1 MQPQVPIEV
10 DEATGVWTTD
20 GLPMLYVPRHFFV
33 NNHTAIE
40 EALGRE
46 KYATLLYDA
55 GYKSAYFWCASEAK
69 THGLSG
75 LPVFEHYLKRLS
87 QRGWGQFRFQTADAK
102 TGAAE
107 IRLENSLFVLAQA
120 AHGAG
125 NPVSTAHAASSAGN
139 PTSAAHAASSA
150 GNPASAAHAASS
162 AGGPASAAHAASSA
176 GGPTTAGVA
185 LRQAAAAG
193 TPAGTRCYMF
203 SGWFA
208 GAMDWVLDTSS
219 VGVKT
224 HSAELQCGGQGH
236 SHCLFRVRPQI

>member
-1 MQPQVPIEV
+1 MKPQVPIEV

-87 QRGWGQFRFQTADAK
+87 QRGWGQFKFAAVNAK
-102 TGAAE
+102 SGAAE
-107 IRLENSLFVLAQA
+107 IRLDNSLFVLAQA
-120 AHGAG
+120 ANVAQAGRAGAG
-125 NPVSTAHAASSAGN
+125 
-139 PTSAAHAASSA
+139 
-150 GNPASAAHAASS
+150 
-162 AGGPASAAHAASSA
+162 
-176 GGPTTAGVA
+176 
-185 LRQAAAAG
+185 AAAAADTARPRG
-193 TPAGTRCYMF
+193 SGNLPAAGQPLAGTRCYMF

-208 GAMDWVLDTSS
+208 GAMDWVLDTSGA
-219 VGVKT
+219 GVKT
-224 HSAELQCGGQGH
+224 HSGELQCGGQSH
-236 SHCLFRVRPQI
+236 SHCLFRVRPQS

>member
-1 MQPQVPIEV
+1 MKPQVPIEV
-10 DEATGVWTTD
+10 DESTGVWTTD

-87 QRGWGQFRFQTADAK
+87 QRGWGQFRFQAADAK
-102 TGAAE
+102 SGAAE
-107 IRLENSLFVLAQA
+107 IRLENSLFVLA
-120 AHGAG
+120 
-125 NPVSTAHAASSAGN
+125 HAASGGN
-139 PTSAAHAASSA
+139 PTAAAQAASGSGGAATAAHAASGSS
-150 GNPASAAHAASS
+150 GAAS
-162 AGGPASAAHAASSA
+162 
-176 GGPTTAGVA
+176 AGVA
-185 LRQAAAAG
+185 LPQPAAAG
-193 TPAGTRCYMF
+193 TPASTRCYMF
-203 SGWFA
+203 AGWFA
-208 GAMDWVLDTSS
+208 GAMDWVLDTSG

-236 SHCLFRVRPQI
+236 SHCLFRVRPQF

>member
-1 MQPQVPIEV
+1 MKPQVPIEV
-10 DEATGVWTTD
+10 DESTGVWTTD

-87 QRGWGQFRFQTADAK
+87 QRGWGQFRFQAADAK
-102 TGAAE
+102 TGAAK
-107 IRLENSLFVLAQA
+107 IRLESSLFVLAHA

-125 NPVSTAHAASSAGN
+125 E
-139 PTSAAHAASSA
+139 SAAADFA
-150 GNPASAAHAASS
+150 P
-162 AGGPASAAHAASSA
+162 P
-176 GGPTTAGVA
+176 
-185 LRQAAAAG
+185 RAAAAG

-203 SGWFA
+203 AGWFA
-208 GAMDWVLDTSS
+208 GAMDWVLDTSG

-236 SHCLFRVRPQI
+236 SHCLFRVRPQF

>member
-1 MQPQVPIEV
+1 MKPQVPIEV

-40 EALGRE
+40 EALGRG

-87 QRGWGQFRFQTADAK
+87 QRGWGQFRFETADARS
-102 TGAAE
+102 GAAE
-107 IRLENSLFVLAQA
+107 IRLDNSLFVLA
-120 AHGAG
+120 HK
-125 NPVSTAHAASSAGN
+125 
-139 PTSAAHAASSA
+139 
-150 GNPASAAHAASS
+150 ASAAQAGSIATTGPAGAGAGAAASRTV
-162 AGGPASAAHAASSA
+162 AGRAA
-176 GGPTTAGVA
+176 T
-185 LRQAAAAG
+185 G
-193 TPAGTRCYMF
+193 TSDGQCYMF
-203 SGWFA
+203 AGWFA
-208 GAMDWVLDTSS
+208 GAMDWVLDTSG

-236 SHCLFRVRPQI
+236 SHCLFRVHPQI